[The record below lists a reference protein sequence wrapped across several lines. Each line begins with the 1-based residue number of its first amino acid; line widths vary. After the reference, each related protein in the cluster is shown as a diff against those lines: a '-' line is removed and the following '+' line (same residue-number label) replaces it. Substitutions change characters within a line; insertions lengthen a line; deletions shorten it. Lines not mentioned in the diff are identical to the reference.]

1 MCRVQCFKSKFKKF
15 NFDCSKIQASIIES
29 VMQDCAPKDEGGS
42 VCSIY
47 QYVFTSGLE
56 FARRVLAFHF
66 RFLTECRFIEEK
78 NIKQKLANMYI
89 KRCALNT
96 KEQ

>member
-1 MCRVQCFKSKFKKF
+1 M
-15 NFDCSKIQASIIES
+15 
-29 VMQDCAPKDEGGS
+29 
-42 VCSIY
+42 Y
-47 QYVFTSGLE
+47 QYITSGLE

-66 RFLTECRFIEEK
+66 RFLTECRFTEEK

-89 KRCALNT
+89 KVHMIMAIRDKKCASNT

>member
-1 MCRVQCFKSKFKKF
+1 MCF
-15 NFDCSKIQASIIES
+15 KIQASIIES
-29 VMQDCAPKDEGGS
+29 IRQDYAPKDEGGS
-42 VCSIY
+42 ATSTCSIC
-47 QYVFTSGLE
+47 QYVVITSGLE

-66 RFLTECRFIEEK
+66 HFLTECRFTKEK
-78 NIKQKLANMYI
+78 IKEKLANMYIKVHMIMTIKDKYI